1 MALAT
6 FTKSVRE
13 AQSYLSFVMLIPFL
27 PGFFLGFASV
37 RPDLTLM
44 LIPTFGQQLLF
55 NQALRG
61 EALNPLHVLIA
72 TLVTTAI
79 ALTLTF
85 LTAQLYRREAVLL
98 GR

>member
-44 LIPTFGQQLLF
+44 LTRHLGSNSCSTRRYVVKRSIPCTC
-55 NQALRG
+55 
-61 EALNPLHVLIA
+61 
-72 TLVTTAI
+72 
-79 ALTLTF
+79 
-85 LTAQLYRREAVLL
+85 
-98 GR
+98 